1 MKKYSWILYILT
13 TLVTVS
19 CSSKK
24 QNQHTDTDLT
34 PPNIL
39 WITCEDISPAL
50 GCYGDPYAKTPV
62 LDRLAEEGILYTH
75 AYATAPICSPARS
88 TLISGIYA
96 TSLGT
101 QHLRSDIPMPDD
113 FMILPEYLRKTGY
126 FCSNNSKTDYNFN
139 PEGRWDENGN
149 NAHWRNRKDRQPF
162 FSVFNYGITHE
173 GPANSLNA
181 DDVKTL
187 VTKHDPQEAMLPPY
201 YPDTPEFRRIWAH

>member
-1 MKKYSWILYILT
+1 MKNYTWIIYILT
-13 TLVTVS
+13 ALVAGS

-24 QNQHTDTDLT
+24 QSTQAINDLP

-50 GCYGDPYAKTPV
+50 GCYGDPYANTPV

-101 QHLRSDIPMPDD
+101 QHLRSDIPMPVD
-113 FMILPEYLRKTGY
+113 FMILPEYLRETGY
-126 FCSNNSKTDYNFN
+126 FCSNKSKT
-139 PEGRWDENGN
+139 
-149 NAHWRNRKDRQPF
+149 
-162 FSVFNYGITHE
+162 
-173 GPANSLNA
+173 
-181 DDVKTL
+181 
-187 VTKHDPQEAMLPPY
+187 Y
-201 YPDTPEFRRIWAH
+201 YYFCS

>member
-1 MKKYSWILYILT
+1 MKKYSWIIYILT
-13 TLVTVS
+13 TLITVS

-24 QNQHTDTDLT
+24 QNQHSDANLP

-50 GCYGDPYAKTPV
+50 GCYGDPYANTPV

-113 FMILPEYLRKTGY
+113 FMILPELR
-126 FCSNNSKTDYNFN
+126 
-139 PEGRWDENGN
+139 P
-149 NAHWRNRKDRQPF
+149 
-162 FSVFNYGITHE
+162 
-173 GPANSLNA
+173 
-181 DDVKTL
+181 
-187 VTKHDPQEAMLPPY
+187 
-201 YPDTPEFRRIWAH
+201 